1 MRLNHNFVTRC
12 TRLFG
17 AHILFKGFLMRRVL
31 TILALLDDSD
41 IDWLTAV
48 GESQSV
54 SANTSIITEG
64 VPIDDLFIIL
74 TGKFAVQLG
83 SAKTKI
89 AELSSGEMVGEI
101 SLIDSRPPSASVMAL
116 TPSVVLRVRRQA
128 INLRLE
134 TNKAFAARMY
144 KSIAVFLATRLR
156 STVASMGY
164 SGTQG
169 LDEESESEDEISA
182 DLLDSMSLAGA
193 RFNIILERLQ
203 QQAAR

>member
-1 MRLNHNFVTRC
+1 
-12 TRLFG
+12 
-17 AHILFKGFLMRRVL
+17 MRRVL
-31 TILALLDDSD
+31 YILALLDDSD
-41 IDWLTAV
+41 IDWLTSV

-54 SANTSIITEG
+54 LANNAIITEG
-64 VPIDDLFIIL
+64 VPIEDLFIIL
-74 TGKFAVQLG
+74 SGRFAVQLG

-101 SLIDSRPPSASVMAL
+101 SLIDSRPPSATVMAM

-164 SGTQG
+164 SGMQG